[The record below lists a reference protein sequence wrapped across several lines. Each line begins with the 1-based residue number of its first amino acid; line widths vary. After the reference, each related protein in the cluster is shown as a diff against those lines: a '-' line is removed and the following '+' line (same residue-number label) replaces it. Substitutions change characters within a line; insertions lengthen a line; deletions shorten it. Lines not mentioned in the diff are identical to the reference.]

1 MLRFTV
7 PAPTSMP
14 ALTQLAHGF
23 SLLHLTFL
31 LRHVTHDRGLR
42 WEVGVEVELER
53 TGWEEA
59 AGSRLADGEGLM
71 GLPVE
76 DVEESPPTAV

>member
-1 MLRFTV
+1 MVMLTNV
-7 PAPTSMP
+7 APTSIP

-42 WEVGVEVELER
+42 WEVEVEVELDR
-53 TGWEEA
+53 PGWTGA
-59 AGSRLADGEGLM
+59 AGSRVVDCQG
-71 GLPVE
+71 
-76 DVEESPPTAV
+76 